1 MAGGR
6 TSSWADA
13 VAATLERLDVADTIE
28 ELRHHIDELIGRLAE
43 ADSEQTRRS
52 DRPDAPGAIDDYI
65 ERLGHKVEAAN
76 DLLSEVADVLE
87 AQGERIETIEQQLGD
102 PDTAADAA
110 AGSEARTRGGRPDAD
125 LVAAVG
131 ELSELLAARFDGL
144 ERRLSGLESRLDDVL
159 AVVGERQR
167 QIEELEERLLIL
179 VSAPP
184 AATSREAESPPRW
197 PGKLHAG
204 DGESGPAAEDDLG
217 GNERTVLS
225 GVAEASETAGQAAMD
240 ARSKQEAS
248 ADVRLAENDASV
260 MSGPKVSVG
269 GSAGGRPPQGA
280 TWTPAVGASGSGVEP
295 LNRMTRDAAGG
306 QGVAERGNGGSDARI
321 EQLVEKAVSATREFA
336 PGAVLE
342 TAKPEWRKA
351 HPTVLVVD
359 DVPDA
364 RMILSVYLSKTGYQV
379 VTAASAE
386 DCLAKLLHHD
396 VDAIVLDVR
405 MPGADGRHVCRVL
418 AEDPAYVGKRGT
430 PIIVYTGYPEEYGR
444 EEVLAWGASDYVVKG
459 GDMLPLIT
467 ALVRHTQ
474 PFAEQRA

>member
-1 MAGGR
+1 MAGGS

-43 ADSEQTRRS
+43 AEGGDERPRERGDTRGS
-52 DRPDAPGAIDDYI
+52 IDEYI
-65 ERLGHKVEAAN
+65 EQLGRKVEAAN

-87 AQGERIETIEQQLGD
+87 AQTERIETIEQQLGD
-102 PDTAADAA
+102 PDAPEP
-110 AGSEARTRGGRPDAD
+110 SRRPPAQDGEPPRADAD
-125 LVAAVG
+125 LVAAIG
-131 ELSELLAARFDGL
+131 ELSELLAARFDRL
-144 ERRLSGLESRLDDVL
+144 ENRLSGLESRLDDVL
-159 AVVGERQR
+159 AIAGERQR

-179 VSAPP
+179 VAAGPGAAETAGAAAPEASVPRWPGGVRPLEASGDAEASGGAGVSEQPPGEHSPPRPSAPLEPPSSEASAGFEARAVAKATGGNGPALQAALTASEADPVARDTRLPVSAPP
-184 AATSREAESPPRW
+184 AQLQT
-197 PGKLHAG
+197 G
-204 DGESGPAAEDDLG
+204 
-217 GNERTVLS
+217 T
-225 GVAEASETAGQAAMD
+225 
-240 ARSKQEAS
+240 
-248 ADVRLAENDASV
+248 
-260 MSGPKVSVG
+260 
-269 GSAGGRPPQGA
+269 
-280 TWTPAVGASGSGVEP
+280 
-295 LNRMTRDAAGG
+295 AAG
-306 QGVAERGNGGSDARI
+306 VRGNGGSDPRI

-336 PGAVLE
+336 PGAVLS
-342 TAKPEWRKA
+342 TSRPGWRKT

-405 MPGADGRHVCRVL
+405 MPGADGRHVCQVL
-418 AEDPAYVGKRGT
+418 AEDPAYAGKKDT
-430 PIIVYTGYPEEYGR
+430 PVIVYTGYPEEYGR
-444 EEVLAWGASDYVVKG
+444 EEVLGWGASDYVVKG

-474 PFAEQRA
+474 PCAEQHA